1 MPDREE
7 IERAIEAVF
16 ASAELQDAGLKQR
29 RALKLLD
36 QGVWE
41 GTVTPFHQAR
51 AEQRDGLFLTHGVHV
66 NPPGA
71 RRQRVEVA
79 RGNQAGAARAALRE
93 RA

>member
-7 IERAIEAVF
+7 IDRAIDAVF
-16 ASAELQDAGLKQR
+16 DEIDLQRAGLLQR

-51 AEQRDGLFLTHGVHV
+51 AEQRINAFLRTLWHEVTLERVRG
-66 NPPGA
+66 PG
-71 RRQRVEVA
+71 E
-79 RGNQAGAARAALRE
+79 
-93 RA
+93 